1 MHSDSMLDISTSCTA
16 GMPPALGLTPQG
28 QLHLGTQ
35 LVTPDCTSLAVRT
48 EGRGGPFLLFTTRQ
62 HQLHSIP
69 FRQLQAWL
77 LDQARLKQEPGAADS
92 R

>member
-1 MHSDSMLDISTSCTA
+1 
-16 GMPPALGLTPQG
+16 MPPALGLTPQG

-35 LVTPDCTSLAVRT
+35 LITPDCTSMAVRK
-48 EGRGGPFLLFTTRQ
+48 EGPGGPFLLFTTRQ

-77 LDQARLKQEPGAADS
+77 VDQARVKQGPGAADL
-92 R
+92 RWAP

>member
-1 MHSDSMLDISTSCTA
+1 
-16 GMPPALGLTPQG
+16 MPPALGLTPQG
-28 QLHLGTQ
+28 HLHLGPQ
-35 LVTPDCTSLAVRT
+35 LVSLDCTSMAVRE
-48 EGRGGPFLLFTTRQ
+48 EGPGSPFLLFTTRQ

-77 LDQARLKQEPGAADS
+77 LDQARLKQGPAAADS